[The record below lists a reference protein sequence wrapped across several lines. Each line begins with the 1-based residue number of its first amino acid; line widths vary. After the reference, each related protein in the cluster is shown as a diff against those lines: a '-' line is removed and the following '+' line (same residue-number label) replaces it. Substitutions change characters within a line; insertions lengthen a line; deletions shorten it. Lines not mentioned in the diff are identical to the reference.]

1 MIKPYNSYK
10 SIKSDFYKEIP
21 SDWTRYR
28 VKNIVDRNLY
38 YPVGDGDHG
47 SIKPDMYLE
56 EGIPYIRVQNL
67 TWNGEITLDGMVY
80 ISPAVQEVNKK
91 SILFPDDILIAKTG
105 ATVGKLGLIPNSI
118 KEANTTSS
126 VGKVTIDKNRFL
138 PKYILYCFQSS
149 IFQNQIWLEASQ
161 KSAQPGFNID
171 DLIVFEI
178 LAPELKIQSKIV
190 EFLDHQTSLI
200 DEIINRKQKQIE
212 LLKEKRQAIINETVT
227 KGLNPDAKMKDS
239 GIEWL
244 GEIPEH
250 WNNVRI
256 GHYVQIVRGA
266 SPRPAGDPKYF
277 GGDFIPWITVGEVT
291 NGDSKFLFETANY
304 LTEEGGKQSR
314 IILPETLL
322 LSNSGATLGV
332 PKISKIKGCINDGSV
347 AFLNFNPQL
356 NRDFLFYFFKSHTE
370 IYRKEMSGYGQ
381 PNLNTDI
388 IKSTIIPLPP
398 VNEQISIVEFIE
410 NKLSS
415 FIDLVNSI
423 SFQIEKLK
431 EYRQSIISEAVTG
444 KIDVRDWQPN
454 NA

>member
-1 MIKPYNSYK
+1 MIKEYEKYKNSDIEWFDKIPEHWNCYK
-10 SIKSDFYKEIP
+10 LKYLGYLYSGLTGKKGDDFYDEESP
-21 SDWTRYR
+21 LSRRYINFKNIANNSKININEFDLVIINKGEEQNLVQKGDLFFLMSSENFDDIAKTAILDEEMEETYLNSFCR
-28 VKNIVDRNLY
+28 GFRINIVD
-38 YPVGDGDHG
+38 V
-47 SIKPDMYLE
+47 
-56 EGIPYIRVQNL
+56 
-67 TWNGEITLDGMVY
+67 
-80 ISPAVQEVNKK
+80 SPQFVNYAL
-91 SILFPDDILIAKTG
+91 SGNIYRQVLSNQAKGFTRINIQ
-105 ATVGKLGLIPNSI
+105 VGKIENFSI
-118 KEANTTSS
+118 YLPSYDEQITITS
-126 VGKVTIDKNRFL
+126 
-138 PKYILYCFQSS
+138 
-149 IFQNQIWLEASQ
+149 
-161 KSAQPGFNID
+161 
-171 DLIVFEI
+171 
-178 LAPELKIQSKIV
+178 
-190 EFLDHQTSLI
+190 FLDHQTALI
-200 DEIINRKQKQIE
+200 DEIITRKEKQIE

-291 NGDSKFLFETANY
+291 NGDSKFLFETENY

-356 NRDFLFYFFKSHTE
+356 KRDYLFYFFKSHTE

-423 SFQIEKLK
+423 SVQIEKLK

>member
-1 MIKPYNSYK
+1 MIMKSYEQFLQTNNYWYPKLPLNWKVCKVKYIAETISGGTPSTQISEYWENGDIPWLPSGKLQNCEITTAEKFISEVGFNNSSTKWIKPN
-10 SIKSDFYKEIP
+10 
-21 SDWTRYR
+21 T
-28 VKNIVDRNLY
+28 VLVAL
-38 YPVGDGDHG
+38 
-47 SIKPDMYLE
+47 
-56 EGIPYIRVQNL
+56 
-67 TWNGEITLDGMVY
+67 
-80 ISPAVQEVNKK
+80 
-91 SILFPDDILIAKTG
+91 TG
-105 ATVGKLGLIPNSI
+105 ATCANIGYLTFKACANQSVIAINENKNIANS
-118 KEANTTSS
+118 
-126 VGKVTIDKNRFL
+126 RFL
-138 PKYILYCFQSS
+138 FYMFLEMRSQILTHQTGGAQAGINDSNVKNLFLMLPPIQEQS
-149 IFQNQIWLEASQ
+149 QITHY
-161 KSAQPGFNID
+161 
-171 DLIVFEI
+171 
-178 LAPELKIQSKIV
+178 
-190 EFLDHQTSLI
+190 LDHQTSLI
-200 DEIINRKQKQIE
+200 DEIISRKEKQIE
-212 LLKEKRQAIINETVT
+212 LLKEKRQAIINESIT
-227 KGLNPDAKMKDS
+227 KGLSSNAKMKDS
-239 GIEWL
+239 GIEWM

-388 IKSTIIPLPP
+388 IKSTIMPLPP

-444 KIDVRDWQPN
+444 KIDLRDWQPN